1 MGKRNQSD
9 FLAQSPS
16 PPLQLALDV
25 RAAGDS
31 CGAKAH
37 KAESAPQPSNVSLEN
52 ALLRDAQAHWQ
63 EVDRLVRSLRK
74 RARGPRHRSSS
85 AANKHSDTQTS
96 AQRTFW
102 VTAES
107 NDPCESES
115 YREIQPGSDAP
126 RAKQHLRSD
135 PGVEICRH
143 LAAALRL
150 QLKQDQL
157 RQARQDAKRLA

>member
-9 FLAQSPS
+9 FLVQSSS

-31 CGAKAH
+31 SGAKAP

-63 EVDRLVRSLRK
+63 AVDRLTRSLHK
-74 RARGPRHRSSS
+74 RARGPQRRSAS
-85 AANKHSDTQTS
+85 AVSKHSNAQTS
-96 AQRTFW
+96 AQRTLW
-102 VTAES
+102 VSTES
-107 NDPCESES
+107 NDAFESVPYS
-115 YREIQPGSDAP
+115 GIQPGGNAS
-126 RAKQHLRSD
+126 RAKQNVSSD

-143 LAAALRL
+143 LVAALRL
-150 QLKQDQL
+150 QLEQDQL

>member
-1 MGKRNQSD
+1 MGKQNQSD
-9 FLAQSPS
+9 FLVQSSS

-31 CGAKAH
+31 SGAKAP

-63 EVDRLVRSLRK
+63 EVDRLARSLRK

-143 LAAALRL
+143 LVAALRL
-150 QLKQDQL
+150 QHEQDQL
-157 RQARQDAKRLA
+157 RQASQEAKRSA

>member
-9 FLAQSPS
+9 FLVQLSN

-31 CGAKAH
+31 SGAKAP

-63 EVDRLVRSLRK
+63 AVDRLTRSLHK
-74 RARGPRHRSSS
+74 RARGPQHRSAS
-85 AANKHSDTQTS
+85 AVSKHSNAQTS
-96 AQRTFW
+96 AQRTLW
-102 VTAES
+102 VSTES
-107 NDPCESES
+107 NDAFESVPYS
-115 YREIQPGSDAP
+115 GFQPGGNAS
-126 RAKQHLRSD
+126 RAKQNVSSD

-143 LAAALRL
+143 LVAALRL
-150 QLKQDQL
+150 QLEQDQL